1 MWTAVANLLPL
12 STFQPPPAAVSDS
25 PTDFYHQKTDAELQF
40 LAGHPEHY
48 HPDLIASAL
57 RELRRRGVQP
67 AAPAPVVPADPYAV
81 AQPQQ
86 PGANVGRLTLV
97 AAAVLLVGLGA
108 FYYTKHSSAPAAP
121 PEPVPAAAPKGPPR
135 LTEVATSVLPTFDAE
150 VQQCIEAQLKR
161 VPAAQQA
168 AAAATKAGQPM
179 RQYRELAKRFWLAEA
194 QTEFVLEQAHKKQF
208 TAALPGH
215 VEAVQAAWGQWNKAV
230 RYSYQLGP
238 AMTTHFDLMSRVAQ
252 QQQEGLADLY
262 LVARDPQPF
271 ENEKTQRREADVNDL
286 LSGLLA
292 KSPVTGRPYRAQVR
306 RVRL

>member
-1 MWTAVANLLPL
+1 MWAAVANLLPV
-12 STFQPPPAAVSDS
+12 STFQPLPAAVSDS
-25 PTDFYHQKTDAELQF
+25 PADFYHQKTDAELQF

-48 HPDLIASAL
+48 HPDLIASAM

-67 AAPAPVVPADPYAV
+67 AAPAPAAPADPYAA
-81 AQPQQ
+81 AQPGQT
-86 PGANVGRLTLV
+86 GTSVGRLTLV

-108 FYYTKHSSAPAAP
+108 FYYAKPSSAPAAP
-121 PEPVPAAAPKGPPR
+121 SEPAPAATPKGPPR
-135 LTEVATSVLPTFDAE
+135 LTEVAMSVLPTFDAE

-161 VPAAQQA
+161 VPAAEQA
-168 AAAATKAGQPM
+168 AATQASQPL

-208 TAALPGH
+208 TPALPGH

-230 RYSYQLGP
+230 LYSYKLGP
-238 AMTTHFDLMSRVAQ
+238 AMTTHFDLMNRVAQ

-286 LSGLLA
+286 LSGLLD
-292 KSPVTGRPYRAQVR
+292 KSPVTGRPYRAQER